1 MLTSAWSRAAAGI
14 SALRGDYR
22 IPLLLLMGIVGL
34 VLLIACVNVANL
46 LLARASSRNREIAI
60 RLAIG
65 ANPRRL
71 LQQLLTESVL
81 LGLLGGIAGSLL
93 AIWGV
98 RLLVGTSRIRYD
110 SSAVSRLARAR
121 LHHRN
126 LSADRNRLRTGA
138 CIANPESTRLS
149 RLEKCDPDDYR
160 SRAPDSPGAK
170 D

>member
-1 MLTSAWSRAAAGI
+1 MLTSKWLPAAAA
-14 SALRGDYR
+14 SPEMRGDYR

-46 LLARASSRNREIAI
+46 LLARAASRNREIAV

-65 ANPRRL
+65 ANQRRL

-98 RLLVGTSRIRYD
+98 RLLVQLFGSGD
-110 SSAVSRLARAR
+110 SASALARLARAR
-121 LHHRN
+121 VHYRN
-126 LSADRNRLRTGA
+126 FLADRNRLRIGA
-138 CIANPESTRLS
+138 RVTNI
-149 RLEKCDPDDYR
+149 
-160 SRAPDSPGAK
+160 
-170 D
+170 